1 MSKKQL
7 QQRETNVAN
16 PNGAIGKELEQT
28 ITVDD
33 SFLPSPA
40 ELRQYQEIHPRI
52 VNLLCDMSEREQ
64 KNRHSLDQ
72 KKAEIIRKSESR
84 QYYLNVWGMIFAFLA
99 LVVMMLV
106 TALALYLDR
115 PWIATLFG
123 VLSASSIIGLF
134 IVPKTNT
141 RN

>member
-40 ELRQYQEIHPRI
+40 ELRQYQEIDPRI